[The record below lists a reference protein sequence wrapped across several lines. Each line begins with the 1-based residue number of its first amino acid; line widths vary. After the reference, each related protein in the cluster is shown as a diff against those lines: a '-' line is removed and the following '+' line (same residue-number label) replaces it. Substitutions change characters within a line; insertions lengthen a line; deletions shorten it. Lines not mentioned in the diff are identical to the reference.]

1 MMCQLPI
8 SPCGRTGA
16 MARKTSDTAGP
27 HASLKPVSSEMMQA
41 TETVQWMARVPMS
54 IRGALPEPS
63 AAPSILVGE
72 TREYC
77 RKTALESSFKEAP
90 ATELGRRRRFGAF
103 ASTEKVT
110 GLLRIWKQI

>member
-1 MMCQLPI
+1 MMCQLQI
-8 SPCGRTGA
+8 SPCGRLGA
-16 MARKTSDTAGP
+16 MARQTSETSWSD
-27 HASLKPVSSEMMQA
+27 ASLNPVASEMMQA

-63 AAPSILVGE
+63 AAPPILVGE

-77 RKTALESSFKEAP
+77 RNRAWERSFKEAP

-103 ASTEKVT
+103 ASTE
-110 GLLRIWKQI
+110 